1 MTTHHAD
8 LSEIF
13 QYSLGSIA
21 NELLQVGIITHEV
34 QKSATY
40 NSMIG
45 SFVSAM
51 SLKRTTSHLERH
63 CVKFLKALCKVGGP
77 VADAAD
83 MIKEE
88 WMEAVGNEL
97 DLKFEA

>member
-8 LSEIF
+8 LSEVF

-40 NSMIG
+40 DSMIG
-45 SFVSAM
+45 SFISVM
-51 SLKRTTSHLERH
+51 NFLRTTSDLEKH
-63 CVKFLKALCKVGGP
+63 CVKFLKALSKVGGP
-77 VADAAD
+77 VALVVNTIQA
-83 MIKEE
+83 E
-88 WMEAVGNEL
+88 WIEALESEIEF
-97 DLKFEA
+97 KF

>member
-8 LSEIF
+8 LSEVF

-40 NSMIG
+40 DSIIG
-45 SFVSAM
+45 SFVSVM
-51 SLKRTTSHLERH
+51 SFKRTTSDLEKH
-63 CVKFLKALCKVGGP
+63 CVKFLKALSKVGGP
-77 VADAAD
+77 VADVAD
-83 MIKEE
+83 MIQAE
-88 WMEAVGNEL
+88 WIEAVESEL
-97 DLKFEA
+97 EFKF

>member
-8 LSEIF
+8 LSEVF

-40 NSMIG
+40 DSMIG
-45 SFVSAM
+45 SFVSVMSFKRAM
-51 SLKRTTSHLERH
+51 SDLEKH
-63 CVKFLKALCKVGGP
+63 CVKFLKALSKVGGP
-77 VADAAD
+77 VADVAD
-83 MIKEE
+83 MIQEE
-88 WMEAVGNEL
+88 WIEAIGLEF
-97 DLKFEA
+97 KISI

>member
-1 MTTHHAD
+1 M
-8 LSEIF
+8 SEVF

-34 QKSATY
+34 QRSATY
-40 NSMIG
+40 DSMIG
-45 SFVSAM
+45 SFVSLM
-51 SLKRTTSHLERH
+51 SFKRTTFDLEGH

-77 VADAAD
+77 VADVAYVIQD
-83 MIKEE
+83 E
-88 WMEAVGNEL
+88 WMKAVGNEL